1 MSNIDGSARE
11 MIQNIS
17 NSLEG
22 TIAQINKMNESIK
35 QLNQNFSEEIV
46 KLEENVRLIVE
57 VLKQFRINSSRS
69 IQELVDDINDKIN
82 ELYEKKSVEAILEE
96 EKEAISKI
104 KEAERSVGNNLYFAQ
119 LLTIIQS
126 IREETNRI
134 RRNI

>member
-1 MSNIDGSARE
+1 MSEVNDSARE

-22 TIAQINKMNESIK
+22 TIAQINRMNESIK
-35 QLNQNFSEEIV
+35 QLNQHFSEEIV
-46 KLEENVRLIVE
+46 KLEENTRLIVE

-69 IQELVDDINDKIN
+69 IQELADDLNDKIN

-96 EKEAISKI
+96 EKEAIAKI
-104 KEAERSVGNNLYFAQ
+104 KDAERTVGNNLYFAQ

-134 RRNI
+134 RGNI